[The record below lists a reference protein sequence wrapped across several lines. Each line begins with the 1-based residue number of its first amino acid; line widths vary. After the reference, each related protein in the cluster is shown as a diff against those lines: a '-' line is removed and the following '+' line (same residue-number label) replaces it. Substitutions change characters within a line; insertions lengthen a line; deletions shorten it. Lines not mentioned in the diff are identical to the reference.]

1 MKKAKFLLSTI
12 ALLLPA
18 FVSAY
23 GMSSSNVTND
33 STSTQQN
40 TTHQDTDSM
49 QLKKTIAISGITAT
63 QRQLDEITQPMIA
76 ALDKDVSLT
85 ETQRTQVKKKAE
97 EYAQKLVNARAMS
110 DKAASYNYMQSV
122 ASEYEQ
128 SIQQILSP
136 EQRTKKGNRLKTR
149 LADFEKSTK
158 NN

>member
-1 MKKAKFLLSTI
+1 
-12 ALLLPA
+12 
-18 FVSAY
+18 
-23 GMSSSNVTND
+23 MSSSNVTND

-85 ETQRTQVKKKAE
+85 EAQRTQVKKKAE

-110 DKAASYNYMQSV
+110 DKAASYSYMQSV

-136 EQRTKKGNRLKTR
+136 EQRTKKENRLKNR
-149 LADFEKSTK
+149 LTDLEKSK
-158 NN
+158 KKSKSIQLN

>member
-1 MKKAKFLLSTI
+1 
-12 ALLLPA
+12 
-18 FVSAY
+18 
-23 GMSSSNVTND
+23 MSSSNVTND

-85 ETQRTQVKKKAE
+85 EAQRTQVKKKAE

-110 DKAASYNYMQSV
+110 DKAASYSYMQSV

-136 EQRTKKGNRLKTR
+136 EQRTKKENRLKNR
-149 LADFEKSTK
+149 LTDLEKSKK
-158 NN
+158 NK

>member
-1 MKKAKFLLSTI
+1 MKKAKFLLSAI
-12 ALLLPA
+12 ALSLST

-23 GMSSSNVTND
+23 GMSSSIVTND

-40 TTHQDTDSM
+40 PTSQDADSM

-110 DKAASYNYMQSV
+110 DKAASYSYMQSV

-136 EQRTKKGNRLKTR
+136 EQRTKKENRLKNR
-149 LADFEKSTK
+149 LTDLEKSKK
-158 NN
+158 NK

>member
-12 ALLLPA
+12 ALLLSA

-85 ETQRTQVKKKAE
+85 EAQRTQVKKKAE

-110 DKAASYNYMQSV
+110 DKAASYSYMQSV

-136 EQRTKKGNRLKTR
+136 EQRTKKENRLKNR
-149 LADFEKSTK
+149 LTDLEKSKK
-158 NN
+158 NK

>member
-12 ALLLPA
+12 ALLLSA

-49 QLKKTIAISGITAT
+49 QFKKTIAISGITAT

-85 ETQRTQVKKKAE
+85 EAQRTQVKKKAE

-110 DKAASYNYMQSV
+110 DKAASYSYMQSV

-136 EQRTKKGNRLKTR
+136 EQRTKKENRLKNR
-149 LADFEKSTK
+149 LTDLEKSKK
-158 NN
+158 NK